1 MPDKKKVMMLDDLF
15 VDSSAWIALADKDDS
30 HHKEAASSYPSIFKN
45 HKTLLTSNLVIAETY
60 IVLLNELGHKAAIE
74 FLERIKASPR
84 ILKICSNENIETEAE
99 GILGKYID
107 QNFSYA
113 DAVSFVIMKNQ
124 KIRKAFCFDK
134 HFVTAGFTNIP

>member
-1 MPDKKKVMMLDDLF
+1 MMLEDIF
-15 VDSSAWIALADKDDS
+15 VDSSAWIALVDKDDS

-45 HKTLLTSNLVIAETY
+45 HKTLVTNNLVIAETY
-60 IVLLNELGHKAAIE
+60 VVLLKELGHKVALE

-99 GILGKYID
+99 EILAKYVD
-107 QNFSYA
+107 QDFSYT
-113 DAVSFVIMKNQ
+113 DAVSFVIMKRQ

-134 HFVTAGFTNIP
+134 HFVTAGFINVP